1 MKSLTLSLNFKG
13 VEEGRHGTTSLSN
26 SKVMY
31 LDFNGFK
38 ISLALQWEG
47 LKGIDEP
54 IKVEDVSSYN
64 FLCIVT
70 YNK

>member
-1 MKSLTLSLNFKG
+1 MKYLTFSLNFKR
-13 VEEGRHGTTSLSN
+13 VEEGRHRTTSLSN
-26 SKVMY
+26 SKVMS
-31 LDFNGFK
+31 LEINGLK
-38 ISLALQWEG
+38 ISLDLQWEG

-54 IKVEDVSSYN
+54 LKVEGVFSYN